1 MSSSASNKMP
11 AMVDRPAT
19 TSALVTTASGQLFST
34 SLIPTAIGNV
44 TKVFDVDAALTDT
57 SISGAYV
64 DEIWLRY
71 SQLSNGYL
79 AATSPVSATYS
90 TTLLSGNVTAATA
103 ASGSISGSTLTLS
116 GTITG
121 TFAIGQT
128 LSGTGVSSGTTI
140 IGYGTGTGGAG
151 TYTINPSYPIISSGT
166 STLST
171 ISGTTLTV
179 GGTLTGAFAVG
190 QSVSGNYI
198 PSGTVITALGTGTG
212 GAGTYTVSPAFSTIS
227 AGTSSASSISGTI
240 LTIGGSVTGTF
251 AVGQTISG
259 SGVTASTVIVAL
271 GTGTGGAGTYTVNN
285 SQTVSTTA
293 INTTALPIT
302 TATSTSSTIT
312 GTQMIVGGS
321 VTGTYSVG
329 QTISGTGVTAGTVIT
344 ALNTATSTASSISG
358 TTLTIG
364 GTVSGTFAI
373 GQTISGTG
381 VTAGTTI
388 TATVTGTGGAGTYT
402 VSSTQTVSSTA
413 ISAATT
419 GGAGTYAVSTSQNF
433 ASATSTSSTISG
445 TTLTIGGTVAGTFLV
460 GQTLIGSG
468 ITNGTTITALGTGT
482 GGAGTYIISTSQTI
496 TPAQAINAISATP
509 ISATSF
515 PAQAINAT
523 TFTATALTASN
534 VTSANVTVTAPN
546 HNVQV
551 GQKVYL
557 GYTTGSPGLLNEV
570 VTVSAVTPTTYTSA
584 SQLEVLTSGNVSA
597 YQPIDIC
604 FYLVSTGSITL
615 TTQYLPLFVASIP
628 ATYDN
633 QYFSLT
639 ENNILP
645 LINHPV
651 AQAGSNF
658 TSTNSKTSPK
668 LRGLMLQRGQ
678 ALYASVSGPTS
689 LTNGFFVNV
698 QAGYY

>member
-44 TKVFDVDAALTDT
+44 TKIFDVDSALTDT

-116 GTITG
+116 GAITG

-128 LSGTGVSSGTTI
+128 ISGTSIFSGTTI
-140 IGYGTGTGGAG
+140 TGYGSGTGGAG
-151 TYTINPSYPIISSGT
+151 TYTVDPAYPIITAGT

-171 ISGTTLTV
+171 ISGTTLTI
-179 GGTLTGAFAVG
+179 GGTLTGNFAVG
-190 QSVSGNYI
+190 QNVSGNYI
-198 PSGTVITALGTGTG
+198 PAGTLITALGSGSG
-212 GAGTYTVSPAFSTIS
+212 GPGTYTISPGFTTIS
-227 AGTSSASSISGTI
+227 AGTSSTSSISGTI
-240 LTIGGSVTGTF
+240 LTIGGAVTGTF
-251 AVGQTISG
+251 AVGQAVSG
-259 SGVTASTVIVAL
+259 SGVTAGTVIVAL
-271 GTGTGGAGTYTVNN
+271 GTGTGGAGTYTVNT

-293 INTTALPIT
+293 INTAALPIT

-312 GTQMIVGGS
+312 GTQMIVGG
-321 VTGTYSVG
+321 TINGAYSIG

-344 ALNTATSTASSISG
+344 AYNSATSTASSIAG

-381 VTAGTTI
+381 VTSGTTI
-388 TATVTGTGGAGTYT
+388 TATLTGTGGAGTYT
-402 VSSTQTVSSTA
+402 VSSSQTVASTA
-413 ISAATT
+413 IGSATT
-419 GGAGTYAVSTSQNF
+419 GGAGTYTVSVSQNF
-433 ASATSTSSTISG
+433 ASATSTASTIAA
-445 TTLTIGGTVAGTFLV
+445 TTLTVGGTVTGTFQV
-460 GQTLIGSG
+460 GQTLYGS
-468 ITNGTTITALGTGT
+468 NVAAGTTITGLGTGS
-482 GGAGTYIISTSQTI
+482 GGTGTYTVSISQSVAST
-496 TPAQAINAISATP
+496 AINAIAATG

-515 PAQAINAT
+515 PAQPITAT
-523 TFTATALTASN
+523 TFTSTAITASN
-534 VTSANVTVTAPN
+534 VTAANVTVTSPN
-546 HNVQV
+546 HNLQV

-557 GYTTGSPGLLNEV
+557 SYTTGSSSLLNEII
-570 VTVSAVTPTTYTSA
+570 TVSKVTPTTYTGA
-584 SQLEVLTSGNVSA
+584 SQLTVVASGNASV
-597 YQPIDIC
+597 YQPVDIC

-651 AQAGSNF
+651 AQAGANF

>member
-44 TKVFDVDAALTDT
+44 TRVFDVDAAQTDT

-71 SQLSNGYL
+71 SQLSNGPL

-121 TFAIGQT
+121 NFAIGQT
-128 LSGTGVSSGTTI
+128 LTGTGISSGTTI

-151 TYTINPSYPIISSGT
+151 TYTVNPSYPIISSGT

-171 ISGTTLTV
+171 ISGTTLTI
-179 GGTLTGAFAVG
+179 GGTLSGAFAVG
-190 QSVSGNYI
+190 QNVSGNYI
-198 PSGTVITALGTGTG
+198 PLGTVITALGSGSG
-212 GAGTYTVSPAFSTIS
+212 GAGTYTISPSFTTIS

-251 AVGQTISG
+251 AVGQTLSG
-259 SGVTASTVIVAL
+259 SGITAGTVIVAL

-293 INTTALPIT
+293 INTAALPIT

-321 VTGTYSVG
+321 VTGTYSIG

-373 GQTISGTG
+373 GQAISGTG

-402 VSSTQTVSSTA
+402 VSASQTVASTA
-413 ISAATT
+413 INAATT
-419 GGAGTYAVSTSQNF
+419 GGAGTYTVSTSQNF
-433 ASATSTSSTISG
+433 ASATSTASSISG

-460 GQTLIGSG
+460 GQTIYGSNV
-468 ITNGTTITALGTGT
+468 TNGTTITALGTGT
-482 GGAGTYIISTSQTI
+482 GGAGTYVVSTSQTVSS
-496 TPAQAINAISATP
+496 TAINAISATP

-515 PAQAINAT
+515 PAQPINAT
-523 TFTATALTASN
+523 TFTPTAITASN
-534 VTSANVTVTAPN
+534 VTAANVTVTSPN
-546 HNVQV
+546 HNVQI

-557 GYTTGSPGLLNEV
+557 NYTTGSPGLLNEI
-570 VTVSAVTPTTYTSA
+570 VTVNAVTPTTYTGA
-584 SQLEVLTSGNVSA
+584 SQLEVLTSGNTSV

-604 FYLVSTGSITL
+604 FYLVNTGSITL

-651 AQAGSNF
+651 AQAGANF